1 MGLNTYVG
9 IADAHGIESWNR
21 KEDTTARERSFK
33 IVRADSNRQRHA
45 IYYEV
50 DMSEDRGKEV
60 EESLKDGDWKTA
72 LNRLKL
78 YAETF
83 RTMPNHEKSIELIP
97 NSKLDPYTASGLGYS

>member
-21 KEDTTARERSFK
+21 KEDVSERDRSYK
-33 IVRADSNRQRHA
+33 IIRADANRQRHA

-50 DMSEDRGKEV
+50 QMPDEKASIIEDI
-60 EESLKDGDWKTA
+60 LKDEDWILA
-72 LNRLKL
+72 LEKLKE
-78 YAETF
+78 YSREF

-97 NSKLDPYTASGLGYS
+97 NPKLDPYS